1 MNPLFKKG
9 LAGCLAALLL
19 VSSVTALGALCKRFC
34 QSAVS
39 GAAQDKMVG
48 ARLPHDQRGD

>member
-19 VSSVTALGALCKRFC
+19 VSSVTALGAPSPV
-34 QSAVS
+34 Q
-39 GAAQDKMVG
+39 AAQHSFASDFANPPSA
-48 ARLPHDQRGD
+48 AR